1 MKNCR
6 QITQLASDAQD
17 RPLATR
23 EKLQLHS
30 HIMMCRGC
38 RAFYKN
44 IDTLSDMIKAM
55 KSKTIDSNKS
65 TGP

>member
-17 RPLATR
+17 RPLGTG

-44 IDTLSDMIKAM
+44 THTLSQMVKTM
-55 KSKTIDSNKS
+55 KSQTIDSNKAK
-65 TGP
+65 GP